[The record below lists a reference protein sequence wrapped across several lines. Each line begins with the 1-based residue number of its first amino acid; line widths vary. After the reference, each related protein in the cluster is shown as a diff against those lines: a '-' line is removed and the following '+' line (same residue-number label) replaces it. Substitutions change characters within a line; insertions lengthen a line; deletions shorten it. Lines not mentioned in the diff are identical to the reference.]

1 MIHCHCQW
9 ITDPLP
15 EAKNITNFQNR
26 SRHRRGNSKR
36 KVPTQLRNGVPTH
49 YFITFWSRRENFLG
63 TISWHAPAK
72 ESWWLN
78 KIFNTE
84 KSKWW
89 SNDKNLRSRG
99 LLFLWSQVRVMWLL
113 ICWPL
118 EAYMVVNFKTCGI
131 SRGACKLVRTPTL
144 N

>member
-78 KIFNTE
+78 KFLTL
-84 KSKWW
+84 KYLGTCGS
-89 SNDKNLRSRG
+89 DKNLK
-99 LLFLWSQVRVMWLL
+99 LKNLFFYDFKFELYSCSYADHWRLIWSLTSGPVR
-113 ICWPL
+113 
-118 EAYMVVNFKTCGI
+118 
-131 SRGACKLVRTPTL
+131 LVEVRA

>member
-72 ESWWLN
+72 ESWWLT
-78 KIFNTE
+78 KILKIVISGNSLGLRNLFFFCFKFESCDCLYAGHWRLT
-84 KSKWW
+84 W
-89 SNDKNLRSRG
+89 SLTSGPVG
-99 LLFLWSQVRVMWLL
+99 LVEVH
-113 ICWPL
+113 
-118 EAYMVVNFKTCGI
+118 AN
-131 SRGACKLVRTPTL
+131 
-144 N
+144 

>member
-78 KIFNTE
+78 KILNTE
-84 KSKWW
+84 LYRCLQREEFDIK
-89 SNDKNLRSRG
+89 R
-99 LLFLWSQVRVMWLL
+99 FVFF
-113 ICWPL
+113 
-118 EAYMVVNFKTCGI
+118 VV
-131 SRGACKLVRTPTL
+131 SSSSLVVVHMLATGSLHGR
-144 N
+144 

>member
-72 ESWWLN
+72 EYWWLT
-78 KIFNTE
+78 KILNTE
-84 KSKWW
+84 VISVKSLG
-89 SNDKNLRSRG
+89 SKNLF
-99 LLFLWSQVRVMWLL
+99 FLWSQVRVLWLL
-113 ICWPL
+113 ICWLL
-118 EAYMVVNFKTCGI
+118 EAYMVINFRTRGI
-131 SRGACKLVRTPTL
+131 SRGARKLARTPTL

>member
-72 ESWWLN
+72 ESWWLT
-78 KIFNTE
+78 KILNTE
-84 KSKWW
+84 I
-89 SNDKNLRSRG
+89 SRY
-99 LLFLWSQVRVMWLL
+99 LLLAVRVWNQE
-113 ICWPL
+113 IC
-118 EAYMVVNFKTCGI
+118 FFCGLKFE
-131 SRGACKLVRTPTL
+131 SCDCLYAGH
-144 N
+144 

>member
-26 SRHRRGNSKR
+26 SRHQRGNSKR

-72 ESWWLN
+72 ESWWLT
-78 KIFNTE
+78 KILNTE
-84 KSKWW
+84 ISRKSLG
-89 SNDKNLRSRG
+89 SRNLF
-99 LLFLWSQVRVMWLL
+99 FLWSQVRVLWLL
-113 ICWPL
+113 ICWLL
-118 EAYMVVNFKTCGI
+118 EAYMVINFRTRGI
-131 SRGACKLVRTPTL
+131 SWGARKLARTPTL